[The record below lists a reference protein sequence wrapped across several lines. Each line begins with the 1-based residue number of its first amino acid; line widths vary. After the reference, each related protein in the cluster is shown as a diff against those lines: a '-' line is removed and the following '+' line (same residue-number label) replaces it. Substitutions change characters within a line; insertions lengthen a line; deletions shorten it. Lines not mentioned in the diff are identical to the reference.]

1 MMDILVGTT
10 NRNKVLSVES
20 YLKGYA
26 VNILTPDDLGLQ
38 VQINENGKTPIENA
52 KIKALAYYRASH
64 IPTVAFDSGLYF
76 LDLNDEDIRQPKTH
90 VRRVHGKTLSDEE
103 MIAYYGKLAS
113 QFEGRL
119 LAAYRNGCCVVYDE
133 KHIYTYMDNKETA
146 RAFAFYLC
154 DKPHK
159 LRTPG
164 WPLDS
169 ISIDARSMKYFHD
182 LEKDG
187 DDVSRENSEPKE
199 DAQQLHDYAFL
210 RSFCIKAFH
219 LQ

>member
-38 VQINENGKTPIENA
+38 VQIDENGKTPIENA

-76 LDLNDEDIRQPKTH
+76 LDLDDEDVRQPKTH

-103 MIAYYGKLAS
+103 MIAYYGKLA
-113 QFEGRL
+113 
-119 LAAYRNGCCVVYDE
+119 
-133 KHIYTYMDNKETA
+133 
-146 RAFAFYLC
+146 
-154 DKPHK
+154 
-159 LRTPG
+159 
-164 WPLDS
+164 
-169 ISIDARSMKYFHD
+169 
-182 LEKDG
+182 
-187 DDVSRENSEPKE
+187 
-199 DAQQLHDYAFL
+199 
-210 RSFCIKAFH
+210 
-219 LQ
+219 